1 MEQTEPKR
9 KMWEAQRDEMEKRK
23 KEQEMKKGDC
33 QE

>member
-9 KMWEAQRDEMEKRK
+9 KMWEAQRDEKEKRK